1 MVKPGR
7 RPLRRLPRLAPVA
20 AAVML
25 ASPACHADWRFQ
37 PGVSVVGTYSDNIGL
52 QSDALAETQFITEVA
67 PTFNLAVR
75 SRRLNATA
83 SGEFRQFIYRD
94 ENERPRPDTS
104 RRYNAGLQGVVLDDL
119 LMVDASASSSQQ
131 NISAFGPQVESN
143 PYSLENRTQVR
154 TWTLSPYL
162 VQRFGRQANA
172 MLRFTR
178 SAVHSD
184 RRSQFGNS
192 TADTVALNLSSG
204 PAYGNFGWS
213 FIYLQQDEV
222 NSLRGSSEVESA
234 AANLR
239 YRLDPTFSLTANLGY
254 DRYDYG
260 GLGGSTGGRNW
271 STGFIW
277 TPSQRTSVVASAGRH
292 FYGNTGSLA
301 ANVRSRRSVWSIN
314 YADTITTSH
323 SQFTLPAA
331 IDTASLLDRL
341 FTTMFPDPVQ
351 RQLAVAAYMLET
363 GLPPSLADNINY
375 LSNRYMRQKLLQA
388 SSAFS
393 GARSAVVLSL
403 NASERNA
410 LSSQESDSALLGGQ
424 LARLNDNVR
433 QRGANALWSYRLN
446 PRAGLVASASYS
458 HRESLGLLSGEGRGI
473 ETVQRELRFGMNR
486 KLGRNVV
493 AVVDLRRRSGILGT
507 SGTRDYTE
515 HAVSATLSM
524 KL

>member
-1 MVKPGR
+1 M
-7 RPLRRLPRLAPVA
+7 RRLPRLAPVA

-37 PGVSVVGTYSDNIGL
+37 PGVSVAATYSDNIGL
-52 QSDALAETQFITEVA
+52 QSKALAETQFITEVA
-67 PTFNLAVR
+67 PTFSLALR

-104 RRYNAGLQGVVLDDL
+104 RRYNAALQGVVLDDL
-119 LMVDASASSSQQ
+119 LMVDASTSSSQQ

-154 TWTLSPYL
+154 TWTVSPYL
-162 VQRFGRQANA
+162 VQRFGKQANA

-178 SAVHSD
+178 TAVNSD
-184 RRSQFGNS
+184 RPGQFGNS
-192 TADTVALNLSSG
+192 TADIVAFNLNSG
-204 PAYGNFGWS
+204 AAYRNFGWGLTY
-213 FIYLQQDEV
+213 FQQELV
-222 NSLRGSSEVESA
+222 NSLTGNSDVESA
-234 AANLR
+234 AANLS
-239 YRLDPTFSLTANLGY
+239 YRLDPTLSLTANLGH

-314 YADTITTSH
+314 YSDTITTSH
-323 SQFTLPAA
+323 SQFSLPAT

-351 RQLAVAAYMLET
+351 RELAVAAYMLET
-363 GLPPSLADNINY
+363 GLPSSLADNINY
-375 LSNRYMRQKLLQA
+375 LTNRYMRQKLLQA
-388 SSAFS
+388 SSAFT
-393 GARSAVVLSL
+393 GARSSVVLSL
-403 NASERNA
+403 QGSERNA
-410 LSSQESDSALLGGQ
+410 LSSQETDSGLLGGQ

-433 QRGANALWSYRLN
+433 QRGASAMWSYRLN
-446 PRAGLVASASYS
+446 SRAGLVASTSYS
-458 HRESLGLLSGEGRGI
+458 HRESLGLVSGEGRGI
-473 ETVQRELRFGMNR
+473 ESVQRELRVGMNR

-493 AVVDLRRRSGILGT
+493 AVLDLRRRSGILGT
-507 SGTRDYTE
+507 TGTRNYTE
-515 HAVSATLSM
+515 HAISATLSM